1 VKRYIVRRLLLMAP
15 VILIITAAVTMLMRV
30 VPGDPALVVLG
41 QTATEE
47 DVRAFHEVHHLDDP
61 VIVQYLYWWGDV
73 LRGDLGESI
82 VTRTSVSEE
91 LKDRLPTTIE
101 MLVLGTLLT
110 VLIGVPAGVISAVR
124 RNTLLDYGVRSVS
137 VAGLSIPSFW
147 LGTLFLL
154 LPAIWWDYLPPI
166 GKVDFFDDPLT
177 NLEQFILPALVLAIG
192 GSATVMRLTRSA
204 VLETM
209 RNDYVRTA
217 YAKGLREQM
226 VIGRHVLKNSMIPV
240 VTVVGLEIAGLFGGA
255 VLLEVIFNLPGVGLL
270 FLGSITSRDYPA
282 IQGLTLFIAVIFL
295 LINLLIDLSYAW
307 LDPRIRYS

>member
-1 VKRYIVRRLLLMAP
+1 
-15 VILIITAAVTMLMRV
+15 
-30 VPGDPALVVLG
+30 
-41 QTATEE
+41 
-47 DVRAFHEVHHLDDP
+47 
-61 VIVQYLYWWGDV
+61 
-73 LRGDLGESI
+73 
-82 VTRTSVSEE
+82 
-91 LKDRLPTTIE
+91 
-101 MLVLGTLLT
+101 
-110 VLIGVPAGVISAVR
+110 
-124 RNTLLDYGVRSVS
+124 

>member
-1 VKRYIVRRLLLMAP
+1 VKRYIIRRLLLMVP
-15 VILIITAAVTMLMRV
+15 VILIITLAVTMLMRV
-30 VPGDPALVVLG
+30 VPGDPATVVLG
-41 QTATEE
+41 QAATEE
-47 DVRAFHEVHHLDDP
+47 DLEAFREAHHLDDP
-61 VIVQYLYWWGDV
+61 VIVQYFRWWADV
-73 LRGDLGESI
+73 LRGDLGESV
-82 VTRTSVSEE
+82 VTQTGVTEE
-91 LKDRLPTTIE
+91 LKERLPTTIE
-101 MLVLGTLLT
+101 MMVLGVLLT
-110 VLIGVPAGVISAVR
+110 VLIGVPAGVISAIR
-124 RNTLLDYGVRSVS
+124 QNTFLDYGVRSIS

-192 GSATVMRLTRSA
+192 GSATVMRLTRSSILE
-204 VLETM
+204 VL

-240 VTVVGLEIAGLFGGA
+240 VTVIGLEIAGLFGGA
-255 VLLEVIFNLPGVGLL
+255 VLLEVIFNLPGVGLF

-282 IQGLTLFIAVIFL
+282 IQGLTLFIAVMFL
-295 LINLLIDLSYAW
+295 VINLLIDLSYAW